1 MMYSWLVLKIIH
13 VVAGVL
19 WVGSAVVIAAF
30 LMPSA
35 RALGPQAA
43 PFMSHLMQKQKLSQ
57 YMMMVSGL
65 NALSGLIMYWRVSSG
80 FSMMSLHWPGGIGL
94 IVGMVSGL
102 IILIWGHAVQAPTAK
117 KLGQLT
123 AQLSGAPS
131 PEQQQAIQMLQDKLN
146 FGAWFGVAGLMLS
159 VIGMTMLH
167 F

>member
-1 MMYSWLVLKIIH
+1 MIYGWLVLKIIH

-30 LMPSA
+30 LLPSA

-43 PFMSHLMQKQKLSQ
+43 PFMSHLMQKQNLSQ
-57 YMMMVSGL
+57 YMMMISGI
-65 NALSGLIMYWRVSSG
+65 NALSGLIMYWRVSAG
-80 FSMMSLHWPGGIGL
+80 FSVMSLHWPGGIGL
-94 IVGMVSGL
+94 MIGMISGL
-102 IILIWGHAVQAPTAK
+102 IIFLWGHAVQGPTAK

-123 AQLSGAPS
+123 AQLSGPPS
-131 PEQQQAIQMLQDKLN
+131 PEQQQAIQKLQDKLT